1 MNRRFNGMGKPIE
14 LIGVYKRHN
23 GKHMLLRDV
32 VTTDGRPFR
41 DHMWLPYTKRFRRL
55 KLRPDQTVHFK
66 GKLAQYRKR
75 DGTWQLKVQNIGQ
88 MRVI

>member
-14 LIGVYKRHN
+14 LIGVYKYNN
-23 GKHMLLRDV
+23 GNHMLLHDV
-32 VTTDGRPFR
+32 VTMDGRPFR
-41 DHMWLPYTKRFRRL
+41 DHMWLPYTKRFRKLR
-55 KLRPDQTVHFK
+55 LRPDQSVRFK